1 MFAILQFRDP
11 VNTLNQLG
19 LKVAIPG
26 FLHNQK
32 QFSADEANRTRLIT
46 KNRWAIESGKI
57 NLRNL

>member
-1 MFAILQFRDP
+1 MFAILQFRDT

-32 QFSADEANRTRLIT
+32 QFPADEANRTRFVT
-46 KNRWAIESGKI
+46 KNRWVIESGKI
-57 NLRNL
+57 